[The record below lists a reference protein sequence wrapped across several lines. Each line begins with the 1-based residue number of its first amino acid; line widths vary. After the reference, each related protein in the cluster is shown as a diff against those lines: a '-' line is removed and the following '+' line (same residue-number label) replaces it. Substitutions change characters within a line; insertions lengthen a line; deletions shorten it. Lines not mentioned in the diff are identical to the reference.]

1 MNSIG
6 FVERNMLRNLRRTI
20 LTTLTVALAT
30 FIFAVLVSV
39 PTSMDRI
46 ISDASTTLRLVVN
59 NRTGPWYGVPA
70 RDCQQI
76 REMPGCIAC
85 AAITGWFATY
95 HEDRDEIFGAA
106 VSPEFS
112 QVFTD
117 YDISHDTQAAM
128 IKDRR
133 AAVVGGVL
141 MKKYG
146 WKIGQ
151 QIMLKAN
158 DASNL
163 ELTFIITGEIPSKHY
178 PNSFVF
184 RRDYLREAQKAA
196 GMPDND
202 VAWQLIVRAD
212 RAEHVAPLAKEI
224 DDAYRNSDY
233 ETRSITE
240 SDALSGALSA
250 IGNIRG
256 IVYGLCAVIALTILL
271 IAANAM
277 AMMVRERL
285 TDVAV
290 MRTLGFSQARVAT
303 LLFGECAAIGLVA
316 GALGALP
323 AWWLFSGGLT
333 LGAALGG
340 NGALWVTGASALE
353 ALAIAVILSLLSG
366 VIPILNAIRI
376 PPADAMRQVV

>member
-30 FIFAVLVSV
+30 FIFAVLISV

-70 RDCQQI
+70 RDCLQI

-85 AAITGWFATY
+85 ASVTGWFANY
-95 HEDRDEIFGAA
+95 RDDRDGVFAA
-106 VSPEFS
+106 GVSPEFTE
-112 QVFTD
+112 VFTD
-117 YDISHDTQAAM
+117 YEVSRGTQAAM
-128 IKDRR
+128 MKDRR

-212 RAEHVAPLAKEI
+212 KAEHVAPLAKEI

-233 ETRSITE
+233 ETRTIIAI
-240 SDALSGALSA
+240 ALAAMSNMVSA
-250 IGNIRG
+250 I
-256 IVYGLCAVIALTILL
+256 
-271 IAANAM
+271 
-277 AMMVRERL
+277 
-285 TDVAV
+285 VAH
-290 MRTLGFSQARVAT
+290 S
-303 LLFGECAAIGLVA
+303 
-316 GALGALP
+316 P
-323 AWWLFSGGLT
+323 
-333 LGAALGG
+333 
-340 NGALWVTGASALE
+340 
-353 ALAIAVILSLLSG
+353 
-366 VIPILNAIRI
+366 
-376 PPADAMRQVV
+376 